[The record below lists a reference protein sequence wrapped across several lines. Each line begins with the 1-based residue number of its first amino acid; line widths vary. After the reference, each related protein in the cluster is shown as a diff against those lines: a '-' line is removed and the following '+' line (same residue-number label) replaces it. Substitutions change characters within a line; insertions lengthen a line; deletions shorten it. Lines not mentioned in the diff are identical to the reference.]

1 MAGKP
6 GRSGGA
12 RAGAGRKP
20 STLASVVGPSQE
32 PAATGSGA
40 APAVAPVVVSTP
52 LQFLEAVM
60 LDPKAPLAARLKA
73 AQAAAPFVH
82 ARVAGA
88 GGKKGERQQAAER
101 VSQGDLFA
109 PAAPPRLVVS
119 NG

>member
-12 RAGAGRKP
+12 RPGAGRKP
-20 STLASVVGPSQE
+20 ATLASVVGSSHAASAE
-32 PAATGSGA
+32 GSPAAA
-40 APAVAPVVVSTP
+40 APAVADTP
-52 LQFLEAVM
+52 LEFLVAVM
-60 LDPKAPLAARLKA
+60 QDPKAPLAARLKA
-73 AQAAAPFVH
+73 AQAAAPFMH
-82 ARVAGA
+82 AKAAGA
-88 GGKKGERQQAAER
+88 GGKKDSQRQAADR